1 MAKTESKTYCG
12 LYTFIKDH
20 NKELYDIVDDL
31 CAHGLFSSKNDITF
45 LNPNKKLTKKL
56 VDMCEEGKS
65 EKASNLI
72 KSLFFHG
79 KNDKLTEDLVNY
91 NLKKCTKDT
100 IGKTSKSKAF
110 KQWDKYNNASVFDY
124 EDDSFP
130 VEGEAGIRPPKQKR
144 TGAKKG
150 GSEDDQKSKYTEELM
165 DNKDSKLV
173 AYKLNSLIKYCKSKD
188 FENDTNYYD
197 KLIHRLDPNVILS
210 WYIIVQ
216 PNKNV
221 PCYIPHDTFNEWK
234 KNISKNQD
242 EQTTELVEI
251 FKNTCVSKDNL
262 NKARE
267 ERESAKPLHDEYNEL
282 LDCIKKSY
290 IGHEI
295 YMLEDELRFRFTNDS
310 YNELFENIG
319 TLNGL
324 DWNDPNDNLVLLCK
338 SENLMQSATHECLKK
353 FINTNAFHYTLLN
366 DEMCVK
372 IEDNLKKIQG
382 GGNSRKKIIKILGN
396 DNRNNFNK
404 ITSKSDKELMQSFIM
419 NLSKTQKKMLKDML

>member
-72 KSLFFHG
+72 KAFFFHG

-100 IGKTSKSKAF
+100 IGKTSKSKVF

-130 VEGEAGIRPPKQKR
+130 VEGDESARPPKQKR
-144 TGAKKG
+144 NGAKKG
-150 GSEDDQKSKYTEELM
+150 GSENNQKSNFTEELM
-165 DNKDSKLV
+165 NKKDPKLV
-173 AYKLNSLIKYCKSKD
+173 AYTLNSLINYCKSKD
-188 FENDTNYYD
+188 SDNDTKYYD

-216 PNKNV
+216 PNKTE
-221 PCYIPHDTFNEWK
+221 PCYITHTIFNEWK
-234 KNISKNQD
+234 SSSIQESTD
-242 EQTTELVEI
+242 ILCDI
-251 FKNTCVSKDNL
+251 FKNTSVSKDNL
-262 NKARE
+262 NKARK
-267 ERESAKPLHDEYNEL
+267 ERENAKSVYEEYNEL
-282 LDCIKKSY
+282 LDRIKKSY
-290 IGHEI
+290 EGHEI

-324 DWNDPNDNLVLLCK
+324 DWNTPNDNLVLLCK

-353 FINTNAFHYTLLN
+353 FIDTNAFHYTLLN

-382 GGNSRKKIIKILGN
+382 GGNGRKKIIKILGN
-396 DNRNNFNK
+396 DNRSNFNK

-419 NLSKTQKKMLKDML
+419 NLNKTQKKMLKDML

>member
-1 MAKTESKTYCG
+1 MAKTESKTYCS

-56 VDMCEEGKS
+56 VDLCEEGKS

-72 KSLFFHG
+72 KAFFFHG

-100 IGKTSKSKAF
+100 IGKTSKSKVF

-144 TGAKKG
+144 SGTKKG
-150 GSEDDQKSKYTEELM
+150 GSENNQKIEYTNELM
-165 DNKDSKLV
+165 KENDSKLV

-188 FENDTNYYD
+188 SDNYE

-216 PNKNV
+216 PSKSK
-221 PCYIPHDTFNEWK
+221 PCYIPHNIFNEWK
-234 KNISKNQD
+234 EKISENQD
-242 EQTTELVEI
+242 NQTTELVEI
-251 FKNTCVSKDNL
+251 FENTCPDKSVLSKTH
-262 NKARE
+262 K
-267 ERESAKPLHDEYNEL
+267 ERESAKEVCDVCKDLV
-282 LDCIKKSY
+282 DCIKDSY
-290 IGHEI
+290 GDNNI

-310 YNELFENIG
+310 YQDIFDNIEA
-319 TLNGL
+319 LNGL
-324 DWNDPNDNLVLLCK
+324 DWDDPNKNLVLIK
-338 SENLMQSATHECLKK
+338 SENTNLIQEAMHVCLKK
-353 FINTNAFHYTLLN
+353 FIDTNAFHYTLLN
-366 DEMCVK
+366 NEMCDK
-372 IEDNLKKIQG
+372 IEDNKRRIQG

-396 DNRNNFNK
+396 TNRSNFSK
-404 ITSKSDKELMQSFIM
+404 ITSKSDKELMESFIM
-419 NLSKTQKKMLKDML
+419 NLNKTQKKMLKDML